1 MRFNRICSE
10 NQFFDKRCNYLE
22 VWLKIRGYNE
32 KLVRQLILK
41 ARKSRKTEILRSQA
55 EEVHKNKLVVN
66 ITYYPIFLKLKE
78 YFIKIH
84 LLLTPNRKH
93 RKVFENAPIIAFK
106 KGKSLK
112 DILVK
117 TKIPPLKTEEGFCG
131 LCNKPKYEYCKHI
144 TKPHQFESSSTRRIC
159 SIRQQNLNCAF
170 KNVVYI
176 FTCKTFYK
184 QYRKL

>member
-1 MRFNRICSE
+1 MRSWWDNQSWRLGNLGKQRFCVVRQKKFIKISWWLILLII
-10 NQFFDKRCNYLE
+10 QFFWN
-22 VWLKIRGYNE
+22 LKN
-32 KLVRQLILK
+32 IL
-41 ARKSRKTEILRSQA
+41 S
-55 EEVHKNKLVVN
+55 
-66 ITYYPIFLKLKE
+66 
-78 YFIKIH
+78 KIH

-131 LCNKPKYEYCKHI
+131 LCNKPKCEYCKHI

-184 QYRKL
+184 QYRKLWRISK